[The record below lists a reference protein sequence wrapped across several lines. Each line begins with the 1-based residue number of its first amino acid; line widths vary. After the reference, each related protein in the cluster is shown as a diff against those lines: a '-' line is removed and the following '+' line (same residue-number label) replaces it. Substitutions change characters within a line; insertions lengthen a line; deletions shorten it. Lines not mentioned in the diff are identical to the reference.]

1 MALVGQTQGVCKAM
15 EGSLLELKF
24 PNIKAEKARIP
35 SSNDI
40 SLFNNLTIMGS
51 LGYDSQVQV

>member
-1 MALVGQTQGVCKAM
+1 
-15 EGSLLELKF
+15 LELKF
-24 PNIKAEKARIP
+24 PDIKVEKARIP
-35 SSNDI
+35 SSNHI